1 MEVTADDGTP
11 VAVPGAKLR
20 ALLAMLA
27 LDCGHVVATDR
38 LIDDLWRDDQ
48 PADPTN
54 ALQRLVSKLRR
65 TLGSNDV
72 VALQPPGYVLALPS
86 DSVDVYRFERL
97 LADGRA
103 AIAAGDLDT
112 GVERLRAAESSW
124 NGNALADF
132 VYEEFAQP
140 HVARLDEARVSA
152 IEDRVD
158 AELAIGRHG
167 SLSTELATLVG
178 EHPLRERLRG
188 QLAVAL
194 YRTGRQA
201 DALRI
206 LHEGRRAL
214 ADELGLDPGPE
225 LQRLETA
232 ILDHDPALLVPVATP
247 AQVTAP
253 APAAAPKRR
262 TNVKAAVSPLVGR
275 DDELDRIGKLL
286 DGHRL
291 VTLVGPG
298 GAGKTRLAIETARA
312 AAATDAHA
320 DGVFVVELA
329 PVRDAD
335 AVAGAIADVLDLPAS
350 NLDPLSRVREF
361 CDGRDLLLVLDNCE
375 HLVAA
380 AAEIAADLLGASA
393 GLRLLTTRR
402 EALRVDGEAVW
413 VVPPLV
419 DIDAVDLFVQRATT
433 VDARF
438 EADDATR
445 AVIGDI
451 CRRLDGLPLAIELA
465 AGRTRVFPVAQI
477 AERLDDRFRL
487 LTGGSRTAMARQ
499 QTLRA
504 VVDWS
509 YDLLFE
515 DERRVFERLSVLP
528 GGCTM
533 ATALAVCV
541 ADDVDA
547 DDVVEVIAGLVE
559 KSLVYVDTS
568 GVEPRYRMLQTLGQ
582 YGREKLVE
590 RGEADTVFARMANDM
605 AALCARSREACR
617 GIAQREWFLAVGVEQ
632 DNIRTAFD
640 WAVGVGDKELALSIA
655 ADLTFHRWVAG
666 GAGDGYHWIDV
677 ALALPGDVD
686 PFTLGRGLVWHA
698 FLGFLAGHV
707 TRVDDGF
714 DAGLELL
721 RAHADDPVLV
731 VYVLSFYSQVVGA
744 TGRPEKAAAINAAAL
759 ELVETATSDP
769 WARAAR
775 TWLRAALAVQ
785 LDADFDA
792 FDSLLR
798 EALVQYR
805 DAGDLFM
812 TAVCLDIVAEF
823 DEFRGDVAGAA
834 EALRDA
840 LDIVGGFRM
849 TLFET
854 TLMARLGTDAAQ
866 AGDAAAE
873 QLVDAALAR
882 ANELSYRPARA
893 QALNALAGLRRRQ
906 HRLDDAAAL
915 AREALDL
922 QRSPSSRRFSASFSR
937 APTPFD
943 IPAGMATSMSVLGFV
958 AEARGD
964 VAEAIE
970 WHQAAYEQ
978 VRGIGHSRLVPL
990 ALEGLAGAAV
1000 LDGDASWAADL
1011 LGAAANVRSWRHAA
1025 PTPAEQRDVDRIR
1038 DAAATLLGP
1047 AVFAAR
1053 FEQGRHTAPDQLVA
1067 GSPSTSTSLTGPAG
1081 TAGSGRSR
1089 G

>member
-11 VAVPGAKLR
+11 VIVPGAKLR

-48 PADPTN
+48 PADATN
-54 ALQRLVSKLRR
+54 ALQRLVSKLRK

-72 VALQPPGYVLALPS
+72 VVLQPPGYVLALPPE
-86 DSVDVYRFERL
+86 SVDVHRLERL

-103 AIAAGDLDT
+103 AITAGDLDT

-124 NGNALADF
+124 TGNTLADF
-132 VYEEFAQP
+132 VYEDFARP
-140 HVARLDEARVSA
+140 HIARLDEARVSA
-152 IEDRVD
+152 VEDRID
-158 AELAIGRHG
+158 AELALGRHG
-167 SLSTELATLVG
+167 PLTTELSTLVG

-188 QLAVAL
+188 QLMVAL

-201 DALRI
+201 DALRVF
-206 LHEGRRAL
+206 HEGRTAL

-225 LQRLETA
+225 LQHLETA
-232 ILDHDPALLVPVATP
+232 ILNHDPTLLASAAAAST
-247 AQVTAP
+247 
-253 APAAAPKRR
+253 PAAAPTRR
-262 TNVKAAVSPLVGR
+262 TNVKAALSPLVGR

-298 GAGKTRLAIETARA
+298 GAGKTRLAIETARVA
-312 AAATDAHA
+312 AAADAYG

-335 AVAGAIADVLDLPAS
+335 AVAGAIAGVLDLPAS

-361 CDGRDLLLVLDNCE
+361 CGGRDLLLVLDNCE

-380 AAEIAADLLGASA
+380 AAGIADDLLGACA
-393 GLRLLTTRR
+393 GLRVLATSR

-413 VVPPLV
+413 VVPPLADV
-419 DIDAVDLFVQRATT
+419 DAVDLFVQRATT

-438 EADDATR
+438 DADEATR
-445 AVIGDI
+445 GVIGEI

-465 AGRTRVFPVAQI
+465 AARTRVFPVPQI

-515 DERRVFERLSVLP
+515 DERRVFDRLSVLP
-528 GGCTM
+528 GGCTI
-533 ATALAVCV
+533 ATAVAVC
-541 ADDVDA
+541 AGDDVDA
-547 DDVVEVIAGLVE
+547 DDVVELIAGLVE
-559 KSLVYVDTS
+559 KSLLYVDAS
-568 GVEPRYRMLQTLGQ
+568 SAEPRYRMLQTLSQ

-590 RGEADTVFARMANDM
+590 RGEADTVFARMATDM
-605 AALCARSREACR
+605 AALCARSRDACR

-640 WAVGVGDKELALSIA
+640 WAVGVGDKELALAIA

-698 FLGFLAGHV
+698 FLGFLAGQV
-707 TRVDDGF
+707 VAVDDGF

-721 RAHADDPVLV
+721 RAHADDAVLV

-744 TGRPEKAAAINAAAL
+744 TGRADKATAINVAAL
-759 ELVETATSDP
+759 ELADTVATDP

-798 EALVQYR
+798 EALVEYR

-812 TAVCLDIVAEF
+812 TAVCLDIAAEF
-823 DEFRGDVAGAA
+823 DEFRGDVTGAMG
-834 EALRDA
+834 ALREA

-854 TLMARLGTDAAQ
+854 TLMARLGTDAAH
-866 AGDAAAE
+866 AGDANAE
-873 QLVDAALAR
+873 WLVDAALTR
-882 ANELSYRPARA
+882 ANELAYRPART
-893 QALNALAGLRRRQ
+893 QALNALAGLRRRDG
-906 HRLDDAAAL
+906 RLDDAAAL

-922 QRSPSSRRFSASFSR
+922 QQAPSPRRFSASFSR

-943 IPAGMATSMSVLGFV
+943 VPAGIATSMSVLGFV
-958 AEARGD
+958 AAARGD
-964 VAEAIE
+964 VAEATE
-970 WHQAAYEQ
+970 WHRAAYEQ
-978 VRGIGHSRLVPL
+978 VCGVAHSRLVPL
-990 ALEGLAGAAV
+990 ALEGLADAAL
-1000 LDGDASWAADL
+1000 LDGDGSRAAAL
-1011 LGAAANVRSWRHAA
+1011 LGAAESVRSSRRAA

-1038 DAAATLLGP
+1038 DAATALLGP
-1047 AVFAAR
+1047 AAFAAQL
-1053 FEQGRHTAPDQLVA
+1053 EQGRYTAPDQLVA
-1067 GSPSTSTSLTGPAG
+1067 GPPSESTSLTGRAG

-1089 G
+1089 A

>member
-11 VAVPGAKLR
+11 VSVPGAKLR

-27 LDCGHVVATDR
+27 LDCGRVVATDR
-38 LIDDLWRDDQ
+38 LIDDLWRDDE

-72 VALQPPGYVLALPS
+72 VALHPPGYVLALPP
-86 DSVDVYRFERL
+86 DSVDVHRLEHL

-103 AIAAGDLDT
+103 AIAAGDVDA
-112 GVERLRAAESSW
+112 GVERLRVAESSW
-124 NGNALADF
+124 TGTALADF

-140 HVARLDEARVSA
+140 HISRLDEARVSA
-152 IEDRVD
+152 IEDRID
-158 AELAIGRHG
+158 AELALGRHG
-167 SLSTELATLVG
+167 PLTSELTTLVG

-188 QLAVAL
+188 QLMVAL

-201 DALRI
+201 EALRVFQD
-206 LHEGRRAL
+206 GRSAL
-214 ADELGLDPGPE
+214 AEELGLDPGPE
-225 LQRLETA
+225 LQQLETA
-232 ILDHDPALLVPVATP
+232 ILNHDPALLAPVPA
-247 AQVTAP
+247 AAP
-253 APAAAPKRR
+253 APANAPRRR
-262 TNVKAAVSPLVGR
+262 TNVKAALSPLVGR
-275 DDELDRIGKLL
+275 DDELERIGKLL

-298 GAGKTRLAIETARA
+298 GAGKTRLAVETARA
-312 AAATDAHA
+312 AAATGVHA

-335 AVAGAIADVLDLPAS
+335 AVAGAIADVLELPAS

-375 HLVAA
+375 HLVVAA
-380 AAEIAADLLGASA
+380 AGIAADLLGACA
-393 GLRLLTTRR
+393 RLRLLATSR

-413 VVPPLV
+413 VVPPLADV
-419 DIDAVDLFVQRATT
+419 DAVDLFVQRATT

-438 EADDATR
+438 AIDDATR

-465 AGRTRVFPVAQI
+465 AARTRVFPVAQI

-528 GGCTM
+528 GGCTI
-533 ATALAVCV
+533 ATALAVC
-541 ADDVDA
+541 AGDDVDVG
-547 DDVVEVIAGLVE
+547 DVVELMAGLVE
-559 KSLVYVDTS
+559 KSLVYVDAS
-568 GVEPRYRMLQTLGQ
+568 GTEPRYRMLQTLGQ
-582 YGREKLVE
+582 YGREKVVE
-590 RGEADTVFARMANDM
+590 RGDADIVFARMANDM
-605 AALCARSREACR
+605 AALCVRGRDACR
-617 GIAQREWFLAVGVEQ
+617 GVSQREWFMAVGVEQ

-640 WAVGVGDKELALSIA
+640 WAVGIGDKELALTIA

-714 DAGLELL
+714 DAGLALL

-731 VYVLSFYSQVVGA
+731 AYVMSFYSQVVGA
-744 TGRPEKAAAINAAAL
+744 TGGREKATAINVAAL
-759 ELVETATSDP
+759 ALVEDAPDTP
-769 WARAAR
+769 WTRAVR
-775 TWLRAALAVQ
+775 TWFRAALAVQ
-785 LDADFDA
+785 IDADFDA

-798 EALVQYR
+798 DALVQYR

-812 TAVCLDIVAEF
+812 TAVCLDITAEF
-823 DEFRGDVAGAA
+823 DEFRGDVAGATK
-834 EALRDA
+834 ALREA

-854 TLMARLGTDAAQ
+854 TLMARLGTDAAH
-866 AGDAAAE
+866 AGDALAE
-873 QLVDAALAR
+873 QLVGEALAR
-882 ANELSYRPARA
+882 ANELTYRPARA
-893 QALNALAGLRRRQ
+893 QALNALAGLRRRDG
-906 HRLDDAAAL
+906 RLDDAAAL
-915 AREALDL
+915 ARDALDL
-922 QRSPSSRRFSASFSR
+922 QQAPSPRRFSASFSR

-943 IPAGMATSMSVLGFV
+943 IPAGIATSMSVLGFV
-958 AEARGD
+958 AGARGD
-964 VAEAIE
+964 AVEAIG
-970 WHQAAYEQ
+970 WHRAAYEQ
-978 VRGIGHSRLVPL
+978 VCGFGHSRLVPL

-1000 LDGDASWAADL
+1000 LDGDVARAAAL
-1011 LGAAANVRSWRHAA
+1011 LGAAASVRSSRGAA
-1025 PTPAEQRDVDRIR
+1025 ATPVEQRDVDRIR
-1038 DAAATLLGP
+1038 DAATTLLGP
-1047 AVFAAR
+1047 AAFAAQ
-1053 FEQGRHTAPDQLVA
+1053 FEQGRHTAPDELVA
-1067 GSPSTSTSLTGPAG
+1067 GVAVAQGA
-1081 TAGSGRSR
+1081 SR
-1089 G
+1089 NGG